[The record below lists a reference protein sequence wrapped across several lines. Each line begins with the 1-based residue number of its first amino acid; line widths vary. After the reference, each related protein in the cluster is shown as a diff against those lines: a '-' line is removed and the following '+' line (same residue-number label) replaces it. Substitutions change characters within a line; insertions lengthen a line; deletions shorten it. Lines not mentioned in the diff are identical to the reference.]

1 MSTTRH
7 YFVFKADRAV
17 LDLREGAGVM
27 RSMAAPPPGAW
38 TPPSHPFVD
47 ATSLFPET
55 EHRLRELVTGS
66 VDFDDLLA
74 KLVADG
80 FDLFP
85 GDADRYGVERPA
97 ERIERDGKVVGARWR
112 LDDGTTVESHYE
124 A

>member
-1 MSTTRH
+1 MTTARH

-17 LDLREGAGVM
+17 LDLREGPGVI
-27 RSMAAPPPGAW
+27 RSVAAPPPGW

-47 ATSLFPET
+47 ASSLFPET
-55 EHRLRELVTGS
+55 EHRLRELLLAS
-66 VDFDDLLA
+66 VSFDDLLA

-85 GDADRYGVERPA
+85 GDADRYGVDRPA
-97 ERIERDGKVVGARWR
+97 ERIEHDGKVVGARWR
-112 LDDGTTVESHYE
+112 LDDGTTVEAHYE